1 MNGLSECSMQTLLPT
16 LLDYDPGLLA
26 IIAHRWDV
34 DVAALD
40 KRQAAEALTGVM
52 LDPDRA
58 AAEWARLN
66 DAERGALQT
75 LLAAP
80 EQKMTE
86 AQFGRLF
93 GQVRRMGPGRRD
105 REKPHLNSASVT
117 ETLYY
122 RGLIALAF
130 DQAKAGMQ
138 PFVYVPPDLAA
149 VLPTHETGFDL
160 HAEAEPVAGWHREG
174 FEPESMRP
182 ATTTAVD
189 DLTTLLAYLQINRVP
204 SDKDTLY
211 RQVSDGLAECWLGEQ
226 QAASIA
232 LLIALAG
239 SMGLAA
245 NQDGI
250 FKPVPAQ
257 ARRWLE
263 DTRPR
268 QVRALAEAWRDCTLF
283 NDLWYV
289 PGVQLEDTGWRNDPL
304 LARQTVL
311 TFLEMV
317 PPADWWPVD
326 ELIALVKAEEPD
338 FQRPAGD
345 YDSWYIRDAET
356 GDYLR
361 GFESWDRVDGA
372 VLHFILIGPMHWLG
386 LVDLS
391 NEGTYCRL
399 TVYGRALCGESDWP
413 DPLEE
418 HPHLTLE
425 SDGTILASRTLSRYE
440 RFQLARIA
448 EWGEAGDPYLYRLTA
463 AGLQQAAAQG
473 IQPDAIQAFL
483 RRTSGGELPE
493 TVHQMLGQ
501 WAKTGSADVWMEPM
515 VVLRTT
521 SPDALQ
527 TILDT
532 PELRRYLGAALG
544 PTAVMVR
551 GGQENELATAL
562 REHGMLVDFEG

>member
-1 MNGLSECSMQTLLPT
+1 MLTLLPT

-40 KRQAAEALTGVM
+40 RRRAAEALAGAM

-80 EQKMTE
+80 DQKMTE
-86 AQFGRLF
+86 VQFGRLF
-93 GQVRRMGPGRRD
+93 GQVRRIGPGRRD
-105 REKPHLNSASVT
+105 REKPHLSPTSVA

-122 RGLIALAF
+122 RGLIAVAF
-130 DQAKAGMQ
+130 DQAKTGMQ
-138 PFVYVPPDLAA
+138 PFVYVPADLAA
-149 VLPTHETGFDL
+149 VLPAHETGFDL
-160 HAEAEPVAGWHREG
+160 HAESEPAAGWHGGG
-174 FEPESMRP
+174 FEPESVQL

-204 SDKDTLY
+204 SEKEGLY
-211 RQVSDGLAECWLGEQ
+211 QHVSAGMEAYWLGEQ
-226 QAASIA
+226 QASSVA
-232 LLIALAG
+232 LLLALAG
-239 SMGLAA
+239 SMGLAT

-268 QVRALAEAWRDCTLF
+268 QARSLAEAWRDCTLF
-283 NDLWYV
+283 NDLWHV
-289 PGVQLEDTGWRNDPL
+289 PGLRPEETGWRNDPL

-326 ELIALVKAEEPD
+326 ELIALVRAEEPD

-345 YDSWYIRDAET
+345 YDSWYIRDAQT
-356 GDYLR
+356 GEYLR

-372 VLHFILIGPMHWLG
+372 VLHFILTGPMHWLG
-386 LVDLS
+386 LVDLGD
-391 NEGTYCRL
+391 EGTLCRL
-399 TVYGRALCGESDWP
+399 TVYGRALCGETEWP
-413 DPLEE
+413 DPTEE
-418 HPHLTLE
+418 RPHLTLDP
-425 SDGTILASRTLSRYE
+425 DGTVAAPRTLSRYE
-440 RFQLARIA
+440 RFQLARVT

-473 IQPDAIQAFL
+473 IEPDAIQAFL
-483 RRTSGGELPE
+483 RRTGGGELPGP
-493 TVHQMLGQ
+493 VQQMLGQ
-501 WAKTGSADVWMEPM
+501 WAKTGSAEVWLEQM
-515 VVLRTT
+515 VVLRTN

-532 PELRRYLGAALG
+532 PELRRYLGASLG
-544 PTAVMVR
+544 PTAVAVR
-551 GGQENELATAL
+551 SGQEDELAAAL
-562 REHGMLVDFEG
+562 QEHGILVDFEG